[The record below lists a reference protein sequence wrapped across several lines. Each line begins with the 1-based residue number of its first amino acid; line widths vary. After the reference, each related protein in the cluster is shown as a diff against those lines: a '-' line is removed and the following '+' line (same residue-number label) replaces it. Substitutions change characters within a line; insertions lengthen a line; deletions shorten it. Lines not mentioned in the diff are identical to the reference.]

1 MEVKISK
8 LSQNDTTALKELLSV
23 FEVVFEMEP
32 FIVPDDAYLR
42 GLLLNP
48 DMMFMVAEAD
58 GKVVGGLSAYVLAQ
72 YYSKEKHAYIHDV
85 AISTA
90 YQRKGIGKKLIA
102 AFNNYCQTMNYAEV
116 FVAAE
121 KEDAHAVEFYRATG
135 ADELESVH
143 FFYKLNSK

>member
-32 FIVPDDAYLR
+32 FIVPDDAYLQT
-42 GLLLNP
+42 LLLNP
-48 DMMFMVAEAD
+48 DMMFMIAEAD
-58 GKVVGGLSAYVLAQ
+58 GKVVGGLSAYVLSQ
-72 YYSKEKHAYIHDV
+72 YYSKGKHAYIHDV

-102 AFNNYCQTMNYAEV
+102 AFNDYCQKMNYAEV

-121 KEDAHAVEFYRATG
+121 KEDAHAIEFYRATG

-143 FFYKLNSK
+143 FFYKLNST

>member
-48 DMMFMVAEAD
+48 DMMFMIAEAD

-102 AFNNYCQTMNYAEV
+102 AFNDYCQKMNYAEV

>member
-8 LSQNDTTALKELLSV
+8 LSQNDTTALEELLSV

-32 FIVPDDAYLR
+32 FIVPDDAYLQT
-42 GLLLNP
+42 LLLNP
-48 DMMFMVAEAD
+48 DMMFMIAEAD

-102 AFNNYCQTMNYAEV
+102 AFNDYCQKMNYAEV

-121 KEDAHAVEFYRATG
+121 KEDAHAIEFYRATG

>member
-8 LSQNDTTALKELLSV
+8 LSQNNNLKLAQLLHV
-23 FEVVFEMEP
+23 FEAVFEMKP
-32 FIVPDDAYLR
+32 FATPDAVYLNS
-42 GLLLNP
+42 LLQDP
-48 DMMFMVAEAD
+48 DIIFMVVEVD
-58 GKVVGGLSAYVLAQ
+58 GKIIGGLSAYVLSQ

-90 YQRKGIGKKLIA
+90 YRRKGIGKKLIA
-102 AFNNYCQTMNYAEV
+102 AFNDYCQKMNYAEV

-121 KEDAHAVEFYRATG
+121 KEDVHAVEFYRATG

-143 FFYKLNSK
+143 FFYKLKSK